1 MLGIGSVTIGP
12 KVAPGVPWVV
22 SHDDRPLGLVLK
34 SGNFGEPDMFAA
46 ALAMTD
52 PRT

>member
-1 MLGIGSVTIGP
+1 MTIGQE
-12 KVAPGVPWVV
+12 VAPGVPWVV
-22 SHDDRPLGLVLK
+22 THGEKPLGLVLK

-52 PRT
+52 PTS